1 MNSNK
6 IKALCVG
13 LMVLGMSVSPCLY
26 AQETEEQT
34 ELPEVVIKDTTG
46 KFEIGVYYGHWTL
59 SPIISSFEQDIVEAL
74 GEEIRD
80 AITAQAPVPVV
91 PTTYEETFNI
101 SSGGPNYGIE
111 VRFYPQGRSG
121 SFSFGFSLDKV
132 TMRVSADEGYVR
144 QDYLGWGICRGDG
157 TGRDRAQTSI
167 YNPELS
173 LGFCSGLADYALLCH
188 GFGCSCF
195 KHGKCR

>member
-1 MNSNK
+1 MKTNK

-26 AQETEEQT
+26 AQETEVQT

-132 TMRVSADEGYVR
+132 TMRVLRMKDTSDKIIWVGHMQSVR
-144 QDYLGWGICRGDG
+144 HR
-157 TGRDRAQTSI
+157 RDRAQTSI
-167 YNPELS
+167 YHAELS
-173 LGFCSGLADYALLCH
+173 LGFCSYMADYALLCH
-188 GFGCSCF
+188 GFGCCCF
-195 KHGKCR
+195 EHGKCR